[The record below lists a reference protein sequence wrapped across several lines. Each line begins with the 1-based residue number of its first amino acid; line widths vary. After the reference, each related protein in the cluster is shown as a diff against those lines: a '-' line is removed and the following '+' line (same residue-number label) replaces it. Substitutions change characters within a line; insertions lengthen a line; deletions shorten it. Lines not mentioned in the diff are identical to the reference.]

1 MDAGQD
7 SAAGRVG
14 STSSVPQPGDDPFY
28 APPPGLADL
37 PPGTVVRSRRVQL
50 AFFGRI
56 RRGAATQLMYRSTDA
71 HGNPEA
77 AVTTVVVP
85 RGRDPR
91 TCPLLSYQCAI
102 DAVAAHCFPSY
113 ALRLGSQLVGAS
125 VQAEFLFVAAALARG
140 WAVSIPDHEG
150 LQGMWGAPYE
160 AGFRVLD
167 GLRAAVSHEPLGL
180 SPDARMAMWGYS
192 GGGLATGWAAE
203 AAADYAPELDLAG
216 AVMGSPVV
224 DPENVARRLNSTRWA
239 GLAAL
244 MIASL
249 VHVFPEARAVVDKH
263 ATAEGKVL
271 LSEIEGMST
280 GSAIHRLRN
289 KDIADYVDLTF
300 EELFALPE
308 LRYIFDMTRL
318 GQAIPSMP
326 VLVIQ
331 GVHDR
336 IVDVGDVDGLVRH
349 YTEGG
354 ATVRYHRD
362 PLAEHLLLY
371 PFAVPMSL
379 RWLGNRLER
388 EHRGGRSTWPAVL
401 DTGTYRD
408 LAGVLPGLARR
419 RR

>member
-1 MDAGQD
+1 
-7 SAAGRVG
+7 
-14 STSSVPQPGDDPFY
+14 
-28 APPPGLADL
+28 
-37 PPGTVVRSRRVQL
+37 
-50 AFFGRI
+50 
-56 RRGAATQLMYRSTDA
+56 
-71 HGNPEA
+71 
-77 AVTTVVVP
+77 
-85 RGRDPR
+85 
-91 TCPLLSYQCAI
+91 
-102 DAVAAHCFPSY
+102 
-113 ALRLGSQLVGAS
+113 
-125 VQAEFLFVAAALARG
+125 
-140 WAVSIPDHEG
+140 
-150 LQGMWGAPYE
+150 
-160 AGFRVLD
+160 
-167 GLRAAVSHEPLGL
+167 
-180 SPDARMAMWGYS
+180 
-192 GGGLATGWAAE
+192 
-203 AAADYAPELDLAG
+203 
-216 AVMGSPVV
+216 MGSPVV

-271 LSEIEGMST
+271 LREIEDMST
-280 GSAIHRLRN
+280 GSAIHRMRN

-300 EELFALPE
+300 DELFALPE

-318 GQAIPSMP
+318 GQAIPRMP
-326 VLVIQ
+326 ILVIQ

-362 PLAEHLLLY
+362 PLAEHLMLY

-379 RWLGNRLER
+379 RWLGNRLQR

-408 LAGVLPGLARR
+408 LAGALPRLGRR
-419 RR
+419 RRH